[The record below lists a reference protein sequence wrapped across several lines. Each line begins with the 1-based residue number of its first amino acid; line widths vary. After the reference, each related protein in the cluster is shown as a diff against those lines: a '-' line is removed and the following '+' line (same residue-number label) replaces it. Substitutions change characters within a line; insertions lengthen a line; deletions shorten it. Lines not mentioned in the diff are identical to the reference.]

1 MRKNEDVD
9 NRTRTILLVEDEAII
24 ALSEKMVLESHG
36 YRVVTSSTGE
46 HAVELATSDPGI
58 ELVLMDINLG
68 SGIDGTQAAEMI
80 LAARELPVVFLSSHT
95 EPDVVERTE
104 KITSYG
110 YIVKNSGETVLTT
123 SVKMAF
129 RLFDSRKLAE
139 DTFTHSMN
147 GLCVHRM
154 LYDSAGEPSD
164 CEYLKVNDAF
174 ELHTG
179 VSAQTFIGKTFWELY
194 PGEET
199 RELIELYAGVVS
211 SGQAIRHELY
221 FSPMDGWFEL
231 SVFPTRDDEFTVV
244 IQNVTARKHSEQ
256 IIAAEK
262 EWLNVTLQSVG
273 DAVIAT
279 DVEGNVAVMN
289 EVAEKLTGWKVDE
302 AQGRPLSEVL
312 RIVNAHTRGACENP
326 VERVIHDGEVVGL
339 ANHTVLVSADGSEYQ
354 IADSAAPIKDAGGS
368 ILGVVLVFRDVTEEY
383 RVAQALADSER
394 DMARAQA
401 MAQLGSWR
409 IELHSGIVTASDQA
423 RKIYGAGE
431 DELSLEYVQS
441 FPLSEYRPELD
452 AALKSLVEE
461 GTPYDVEFW
470 MRRPSDNTLRCIHA
484 IAEYDAGHHRVVGTL
499 QDITERKQTEEA
511 LRESEHHF
519 RTLADSGQALIW
531 TSGVDKACDYF
542 NQPWLEFT
550 GQTYEHELG
559 DGWLEGVH
567 ADDRNRCIETYVAAF
582 DRREPFSMSYRLR
595 RADGEY
601 RWIQDDGTPRYDI
614 HGEFLGYIGHCL
626 DIADLKEA
634 EEAARRERAR
644 FAMIAET
651 SPVGITTLDETGNI
665 TFANSTAERTL
676 GLTRD
681 KITSRTYH
689 EPAWKSTDLE
699 GRPLPDEDH
708 PFYLV
713 KSTGRSVYDIQHS
726 IVRPDGSR
734 VDLSINGSPIFDEDG
749 EFRGMVATIE
759 DITERRRAEKRVEA
773 LVAEKERALA
783 ESHHRVVNNMNIVSS
798 LLSVHASA
806 VGDQTSS
813 RVLRDA
819 AARVQSMVGLYNRL
833 YRRDTDGP
841 VSIREFL
848 PPLVDEIAGVLD
860 LRGTVAVDVAADD
873 VRLDP
878 KTLQTIGIVI
888 NELMTNSAKYAF
900 AGLEAGRI
908 EVIASQNGPGI
919 VIVYHDN
926 GPGAPDAATSGDSG
940 GFGMQLVRAMISQ
953 IGGTITVESNSGMRV
968 AMELPSLERGA

>member
-1 MRKNEDVD
+1 EID
-9 NRTRTILLVEDEAII
+9 
-24 ALSEKMVLESHG
+24 
-36 YRVVTSSTGE
+36 
-46 HAVELATSDPGI
+46 
-58 ELVLMDINLG
+58 LVLMDINLG
-68 SGIDGTQAAEMI
+68 AGIDGTQAAEQI
-80 LAARELPVVFLSSHT
+80 LARRELPIVFLSSHT
-95 EPDVVERTE
+95 EPEVVEKTE

-129 RLFDSRKLAE
+129 RLFDSRKLAD

-154 LYDSAGEPSD
+154 LYDSSGEPSD

-174 ELHTG
+174 ERHTG
-179 VSAQTFIGKTFWELY
+179 LPAKMVVGRTVRALY
-194 PGEET
+194 PQREA
-199 RELIELYAGVVS
+199 RELIDLYAGVLS
-211 SGQAIRHELY
+211 SGKPVRRELH
-221 FSPMDGWFEL
+221 FAPTDQWFEL
-231 SVFPTRDDEFTVV
+231 SVFPTRHDEFTVV
-244 IQNVTARKHSEQ
+244 FQNVTARKHSEQ

-279 DVEGNVAVMN
+279 DVDGKVAVMN
-289 EVAEKLTGWKVDE
+289 AVAEKLTGWKADE
-302 AQGRPLSEVL
+302 ARGRPLSDVL
-312 RIVNAHTRGACENP
+312 CIVNALTRGACEDP
-326 VERVIHDGEVVGL
+326 VERVLRDGEVVGL
-339 ANHTVLVSADGSEYQ
+339 ANHTVLVSADGTEYQ

-394 DMARAQA
+394 DMARAQT
-401 MAQLGSWR
+401 MARLGSWR
-409 IELHSGIVTASDQA
+409 IELHSGIVTASEEA
-423 RKIYGAGE
+423 RKIYGVGE
-431 DELSLEYVQS
+431 GELSLEYVQS
-441 FPLSEYRPELD
+441 FPLSEYRPKLD
-452 AALKSLVEE
+452 AALKALVEE

-470 MRRPSDNTLRCIHA
+470 IRRPSDNAVRCIHS
-484 IAEYDAGHHRVVGTL
+484 IAEYDAAHQRIVGTL
-499 QDITERKQTEEA
+499 HDITERKRMEEA

-519 RTLADSGQALIW
+519 RTLADSGHALIW

-567 ADDRNRCIETYVAAF
+567 ADDRNRCIDTYVAAF

-601 RWIQDDGTPRYDI
+601 RWIQDDGTPRYSI

-626 DIADLKEA
+626 DITELKEA

-651 SPVGITTLDETGNI
+651 SPVGITTLDETGRI
-665 TFANSTAERTL
+665 TYANSTAERTL

-699 GRPLPDEDH
+699 GMPLPDAGY

-713 KSTGRSVYDIQHS
+713 KSTGRAVHDIQHG
-726 IVRPDGSR
+726 IVRPDGAR

-759 DITERRRAEKRVEA
+759 DITERRRAERRVEA

-783 ESHHRVVNNMNIVSS
+783 ESHHRVINNMSIVSS
-798 LLSVHASA
+798 LLSLHANA
-806 VGDQTSS
+806 VGDHALS

-819 AARVQSMVGLYNRL
+819 SARVQSMVGLYNRL

-841 VSIREFL
+841 VSIRDFL
-848 PPLVDEIAGVLD
+848 PPLVDEIAGVLSFG
-860 LRGTVAVDVAADD
+860 GTVAVDVTADD

-878 KTLQTIGIVI
+878 KTLQTVGIVI
-888 NELMTNSAKYAF
+888 NELMTNSAKHAF
-900 AGLEAGRI
+900 AGLDAGRI
-908 EVIASQNGPGI
+908 EVTATRHDSGI
-919 VIVYHDN
+919 VIVYRDN
-926 GPGAPDAATSGDSG
+926 GPGAPDAATSGESDR
-940 GFGMQLVRAMISQ
+940 FGMKLIREMISQ
-953 IGGTITVESNSGMRV
+953 IGGTITVESNRGMRV
-968 AMELPSLERGA
+968 AMDIPTSEPSA